1 MTTKVQTHQYG
12 PKITLILANKKYAL
26 VSIGTQYF
34 LFVKF
39 CKRKIE
45 FESQPR
51 PSYFVLTGR
60 DSYIAK
66 RLATGVNVMGPIK

>member
-1 MTTKVQTHQYG
+1 MTTKIQTRQYG
-12 PKITLILANKKYAL
+12 PKISLIIANKKYA
-26 VSIGTQYF
+26 GTQYV

-51 PSYFVLTGR
+51 PTYFVFKGR
-60 DSYIAK
+60 DSNIAK